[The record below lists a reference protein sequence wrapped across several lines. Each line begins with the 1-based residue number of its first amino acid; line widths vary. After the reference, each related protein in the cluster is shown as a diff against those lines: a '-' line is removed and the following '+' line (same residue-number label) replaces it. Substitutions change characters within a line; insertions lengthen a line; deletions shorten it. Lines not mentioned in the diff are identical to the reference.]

1 MNQDVPIYCMPHEV
15 VFVDFDNDDE
25 RQDDRLVI
33 VRGRDLDS
41 KTLSIDINKRFYGL
55 IIFTSN

>member
-41 KTLSIDINKRFYGL
+41 KTSANQITQFTNK
-55 IIFTSN
+55 TK